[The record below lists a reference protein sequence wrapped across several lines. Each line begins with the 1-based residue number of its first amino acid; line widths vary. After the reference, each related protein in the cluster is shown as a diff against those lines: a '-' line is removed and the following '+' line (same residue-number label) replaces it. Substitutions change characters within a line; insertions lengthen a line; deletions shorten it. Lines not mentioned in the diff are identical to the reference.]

1 LKLTILF
8 TNFVKQINQA
18 ILLRSIKKQEK
29 LLIAA
34 LKKKLNESTALGSDD
49 NSTTDNTNL
58 MATSVCNEKAV
69 CKQPEGSKP
78 SQREGIG
85 LQD

>member
-49 NSTTDNTNL
+49 NSTTDNTNI
-58 MATSVCNEKAV
+58 MATSLCNEKAV
-69 CKQPEGSKP
+69 CKQREGSKP